1 MNKITNLEQE
11 PAKDGGCKTVTLQF
25 CNLVFDI
32 WGTSNSVREL
42 NWGDV
47 KLGLYIK
54 IVHL

>member
-1 MNKITNLEQE
+1 MVVVKQSPSI
-11 PAKDGGCKTVTLQF
+11 F
-25 CNLVFDI
+25 NLVFDI

>member
-1 MNKITNLEQE
+1 MVFVKQSLS
-11 PAKDGGCKTVTLQF
+11 F
-25 CNLVFDI
+25 FNLVFDI
-32 WGTSNSVREL
+32 WSTSNSVREL

>member
-1 MNKITNLEQE
+1 MVVVKQSPSN
-11 PAKDGGCKTVTLQF
+11 F
-25 CNLVFDI
+25 FNLVFDI
-32 WGTSNSVREL
+32 GGTSNSVREL

>member
-1 MNKITNLEQE
+1 MVFVKS
-11 PAKDGGCKTVTLQF
+11 VTLQF
-25 CNLVFDI
+25 FNLVFDI
-32 WGTSNSVREL
+32 WSTSNSVREL